1 MKSILK
7 VFKWIVY
14 AIVALLL
21 LKVLVAAFTMISAG
35 LALATLAMW
44 GGGILLVGGGIA
56 FAAFKLLRS
65 KKK

>member
-14 AIVALLL
+14 AIVALIL

-44 GGGILLVGGGIA
+44 GGGVLLVGGGIA
-56 FAAFKLLRS
+56 FAAFKLLGS